1 MPLIYLHSTDN
12 LVQLM
17 LKYLLFLKSDS
28 TANKIEAE
36 APEVIATWSTLYFYF
51 ISNRIMF
58 NYRFTQL

>member
-1 MPLIYLHSTDN
+1 MPLIYLHSKDN

-36 APEVIATWSTLYFYF
+36 APEVIATCSSFIFILYL
-51 ISNRIMF
+51 IK
-58 NYRFTQL
+58 